1 MNIGLYR
8 DDGLLVT
15 IATPRQLELIKKR
28 ICAIFGDHGLK
39 ITADSNLKTVDFLDT
54 TFSQEK
60 GTYSPYNKPN
70 KTWKDFGFGLE
81 ISLYSSLRDRVKW
94 DLGLGVNC

>member
-70 KTWKDFGFGLE
+70 KT
-81 ISLYSSLRDRVKW
+81 
-94 DLGLGVNC
+94 